1 MTVSAAESI
10 SRRFKLARENAGLSQ
25 TQAAKLASIRRPAVA
40 EIESGR
46 RRLSAEEAARFAKI
60 YRVSVSW
67 LTCAGTETPD
77 PTSDRIELAAREL
90 ARLSKPDLDR
100 IVALLATFRQ
110 EETS

>member
-67 LTCAGTETPD
+67 LTCAAPRHRTRQATE
-77 PTSDRIELAAREL
+77 SSWLRGNSRG
-90 ARLSKPDLDR
+90 
-100 IVALLATFRQ
+100 
-110 EETS
+110 